1 MTQAAMNMKELNMNE
16 MTMISGGELTELRK
30 QHLLALIRLDKAFRC
45 TKEHSLEWCRS
56 MGIDPEEIDFIDK
69 NW

>member
-30 QHLLALIRLDKAFRC
+30 QHLLALISLDKAFRC
-45 TKEHSLEWCRS
+45 TKEH
-56 MGIDPEEIDFIDK
+56 
-69 NW
+69 